1 MCKSDLH
8 KKRTIH
14 CMSQIEQR
22 FALETEHY
30 QGPLEAL
37 LDMIE
42 ARKMS
47 ISDISLAEVCDAY
60 LAYVGKLPSL
70 PLGETSQFILVA
82 STLLLL
88 KSRTLLPSMDLTEE
102 ERESVDELERRLA
115 RLRVVRDAAKR
126 LRKQW
131 GIAPYRLPK
140 RAPTRTPIFSPAEA
154 TLALLS
160 TSIQKLVAV
169 LPKPEALMEA
179 SVAPVLALEDVI
191 VSVRKRLTSAFKTRF
206 SELAQ
211 SGDKNETI
219 VYFLAILE
227 LVRSGTASVIQDKL
241 FEDITIEI
249 DGALG
254 APKYGA

>member
-1 MCKSDLH
+1 
-8 KKRTIH
+8 
-14 CMSQIEQR
+14 MSGHGDTR
-22 FALETEHY
+22 FSLETEQY

-37 LDMIE
+37 LDLIE

-60 LAYVGKLPSL
+60 LAYVEKLPSL
-70 PLGETSQFILVA
+70 PLAETSQFILVA

-88 KSRTLLPSMDLTEE
+88 KSRTLLPSMDLTDE

-115 RLRVVRDAAKR
+115 RLRIVREGAKS

-131 GIAPYRLPK
+131 GSAPYRLPK
-140 RAPTRTPIFSPAEA
+140 RAPARAPIFSPAET
-154 TLALLS
+154 TLA
-160 TSIQKLVAV
+160 TIARAMQKLVAI
-169 LPKPEALMEA
+169 LPKPEALIEA

-191 VSVRKRLTSAFKTRF
+191 VSVRKRLTNAFKTRF
-206 SELAQ
+206 SELAR
-211 SGDKNETI
+211 SGDKHETI
-219 VYFLAILE
+219 VYFLAVLE
-227 LVRSGTASVIQDKL
+227 LVRSGTASVMQDKL

-249 DGALG
+249 EGALG